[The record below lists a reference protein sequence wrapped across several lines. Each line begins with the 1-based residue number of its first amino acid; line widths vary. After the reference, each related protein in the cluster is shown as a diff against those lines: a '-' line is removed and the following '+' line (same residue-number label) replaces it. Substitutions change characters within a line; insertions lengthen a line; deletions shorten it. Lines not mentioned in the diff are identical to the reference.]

1 MVRFPD
7 EDDKVIFPDQ
17 WHGRPA
23 TPSPQLPA
31 PATSARQALPNSE
44 QEKLPFIEKDAIDS
58 QLPALPAVPPLVP
71 ERSDFFEGDAP
82 AADKVEA
89 FLTRALAATG
99 NDADKMTA
107 ALVPWICDSLLSNHS
122 VKAYGRDFMDFV
134 TRMQAQGIA
143 PLQVTADQV
152 KMYKRALLEDGMTPA
167 TVARR
172 LSVLRGA
179 YEQLAAKRLISW
191 ETAQDIAAV
200 KAPGVQKNATPSL
213 TQRQAIQLLEA
224 IPTDSVQGIRDLAM
238 MSVFFLTGCRVSAVT
253 RACVGH
259 LETDGVD
266 HYLNVTEKR
275 NRKRRKI
282 LLDAARPV
290 LAYVA
295 RAGIKDDREGPLF
308 RPISPDGLGL
318 ERRHLD
324 RKTPWRLV
332 KKYCEAAG
340 IDPRRLGSRGIGI
353 HSLRKTAINDAIRNG
368 ASMHEVREF
377 AGHADIRT
385 TEVYFV
391 RKEEDAEVAAR
402 KIGIRVVRSEPRPI
416 V

>member
-1 MVRFPD
+1 VPPSD
-7 EDDKVIFPDQ
+7 EDA
-17 WHGRPA
+17 GA
-23 TPSPQLPA
+23 GLPA
-31 PATSARQALPNSE
+31 PATSAGQAP
-44 QEKLPFIEKDAIDS
+44 P
-58 QLPALPAVPPLVP
+58 PAAEARRSRPPLLP
-71 ERSDFFEGDAP
+71 ERSNFLEGDAP
-82 AADKVEA
+82 AADKVAA
-89 FLTRALAATG
+89 FLAHALEASDGAASVAG
-99 NDADKMTA
+99 
-107 ALVPWICDSLLSNHS
+107 ALVPWICDALLSNHS

-134 TRMQAQGIA
+134 RHMQAQGVA
-143 PLQVTADQV
+143 PLHVTADHV
-152 KMYKRALLEDGMTPA
+152 KLYKRALLEAGMATA

-179 YEQLAAKRLISW
+179 YEQLAAKGLISW
-191 ETAQDIAAV
+191 EIAQDIAAI
-200 KAPGVQKNATPSL
+200 KAVGVQKNSTPSL
-213 TQRQAIQLLEA
+213 TQRQAVALLAA
-224 IPTDSVQGIRDLAM
+224 IPTDTLQGIRDLAM

-253 RACVGH
+253 NACVGH
-259 LETDGVD
+259 LETDGVE

-275 NRKRRKI
+275 NKKRRKI

-295 RAGIKDDREGPLF
+295 QAGIRDDREGPLF
-308 RPISPDGLGL
+308 RPMTPDAACLI
-318 ERRHLD
+318 RRHMD

-340 IDPRRLGSRGIGI
+340 IDPSRLGSRGIGI

-368 ASMHEVREF
+368 ATMHEVREF

-402 KIGIRVVRSEPRPI
+402 KIGIRLTGRKGE
-416 V
+416 